1 MDISSI
7 ATEIVRRHA
16 DASECSLGND
26 YDGRMGARISSIFV
40 IMAGGTFGAVFP
52 IIASRQTLF
61 NMPWWTFFAAKF
73 FGSGVIITTAL
84 IHLLQPANEALSSE
98 CLSEAWG
105 VYPYAYGIC
114 LFVLFL
120 TFFLDIV
127 SSRYLRGKG
136 LSHDHGPSGFGD
148 STIGGAGPHQHPGP
162 GRPHCH
168 PHVHDGNH
176 LHDRPSIA
184 FTSQEP
190 APNASI
196 DADPL
201 AEDASNHSYTKEDHQ
216 IQQSD
221 QSISNAS
228 LESTA
233 LQLGSLFFLEFGII
247 FHSVF
252 IGLTLAVSG
261 EEFVTLYIVL
271 IFHQTFEGLGLG
283 SRIAECWFPPH
294 QRKWLPW
301 VLGVAFGLTTPIA
314 IAIGLGVRA
323 SYPPNSPRSLITN
336 GVFDSI
342 SAGIL
347 LYVGTVELMGNEFL
361 HSDDFSKA
369 SFSRVFFAFA
379 VMCCGAGLMALLGR
393 WA

>member
-1 MDISSI
+1 MDTVNI
-7 ATEIVRRHA
+7 AAEIVRRQ
-16 DASECSLGND
+16 STCESGND
-26 YDGRMGARISSIFV
+26 FDGRIGVRVSAIFV
-40 IMAGGTFGAVFP
+40 IMVGGCFGALFP
-52 IIASRQTLF
+52 IIASRQTLV

-73 FGSGVIITTAL
+73 FGSGVIIATAL
-84 IHLLQPANEALSSE
+84 IHLLQPANQALSTE
-98 CLSEAWG
+98 CLDPAWQE
-105 VYPYAYGIC
+105 YPYAYGIC

-127 SSRYLRGKG
+127 SSRYLRSKG
-136 LSHDHGPSGFGD
+136 LAHDHGPSGL
-148 STIGGAGPHQHPGP
+148 GP
-162 GRPHCH
+162 GH
-168 PHVHDGNH
+168 PHRHPHTHDGTH
-176 LHDRPSIA
+176 LHDPPQSNIDDIVLN
-184 FTSQEP
+184 
-190 APNASI
+190 PNSDSAST
-196 DADPL
+196 
-201 AEDASNHSYTKEDHQ
+201 NSYTKTQDLKDEG
-216 IQQSD
+216 IEESD
-221 QSISNAS
+221 RSISDGS
-228 LESTA
+228 VQTTA
-233 LQLGSLFFLEFGII
+233 MQLGSLFFLEFGII
-247 FHSVF
+247 FHSIF

-301 VLGVAFGLTTPIA
+301 LLGIAFGLTTPIA
-314 IAIGLGVRA
+314 IAIGLGVRY
-323 SYPPNSPRSLITN
+323 SYPPGSARALITN

-342 SAGIL
+342 SSGIL

-369 SFSRVFFAFA
+369 NFSRVFFAFA